1 MALNMVEWVKK
12 EIKRLI
18 EVEFIRLVR
27 YVEWISNIVIVLKKN
42 NMLRVCIDFRNLNLT
57 LRKMNTL
64 YQWMIC

>member
-1 MALNMVEWVKK
+1 MALNMVDWVKK

-18 EVEFIRLVR
+18 EVEFIRLLR

-42 NMLRVCIDFRNLNLT
+42 NKLRVCIDFRNLNLT

-64 YQWMIC
+64 